1 MQLMCAYK
9 FEHLGLHPDKKMM
22 RKLVLCIHDM
32 CSAQMHHGAQM
43 LSKACACGAPSCEE
57 AVLKRPAFL
66 HGWACPDAHL

>member
-1 MQLMCAYK
+1 
-9 FEHLGLHPDKKMM
+9 
-22 RKLVLCIHDM
+22 VLCIHDM